1 MTGPVRLQTK
11 TWIQDA
17 PPRHN
22 RPERGNQT
30 AFQATKKPL
39 PGTQE
44 TAIADKANV
53 SITYQGQALVQ
64 WFAAR
69 DLFKQVSG

>member
-1 MTGPVRLQTK
+1 M
-11 TWIQDA
+11 DMMSS
-17 PPRHN
+17 PRHN

-30 AFQATKKPL
+30 TFQATKKPL

-53 SITYQGQALVQ
+53 SITYLRQALVQ

-69 DLFKQVSG
+69 DLLSQVSG

>member
-1 MTGPVRLQTK
+1 MASPQQNL
-11 TWIQDA
+11 
-17 PPRHN
+17 
-22 RPERGNQT
+22 PERGNQT

-53 SITYQGQALVQ
+53 SITRSKQALVQ

-69 DLFKQVSG
+69 DLFCQVSG

>member
-1 MTGPVRLQTK
+1 MPLPGKTDRREATK
-11 TWIQDA
+11 Q
-17 PPRHN
+17 PSR
-22 RPERGNQT
+22 Q
-30 AFQATKKPL
+30 QKKPL

-53 SITYQGQALVQ
+53 SITYLGQALVQ